1 MQQKE
6 ENAINSLIYQVSLY
20 CIIHNCYILTMR
32 IKKKIDKRI
41 DKLRR

>member
-6 ENAINSLIYQVSLY
+6 KNAINSLIYHVSLY

-32 IKKKIDKRI
+32 IKEKIDERI
-41 DKLRR
+41 NKLQR